1 MRTSLAAG
9 FDFRKCDRYDVFE
22 VVLLTPKDS
31 KKDKDMDTRDIIK
44 ATDSTRRLVQDDG
57 YYKYI
62 FKKTE
67 KIVSVI
73 FYVSNSI
80 EGQDRSAQLLEDILD
95 AARTVH
101 DKILKTL
108 EMRAHLAEES
118 LRDAAHALIAL
129 DSKLRIAASVGVVS
143 PEVLHVLV
151 VEIDGVLRGINKYLV
166 RTSAFDDLDYKVGA
180 TEAPSR
186 PRVSAPAAPEAPK
199 PAASTDVDR
208 RERIRVVLSAKGEAT
223 IKDITDI
230 ITDVSSK
237 TIQRELNAMIEDNIV
252 KRQGE
257 RRWSKYSLV

>member
-1 MRTSLAAG
+1 
-9 FDFRKCDRYDVFE
+9 
-22 VVLLTPKDS
+22 
-31 KKDKDMDTRDIIK
+31 MDTRDIIK

-73 FYVSNSI
+73 FFVSNSI
-80 EGQDRSAQLLEDILD
+80 EGQDKARSLLEDILD
-95 AARTVH
+95 AAREVH
-101 DKILKTL
+101 NKILKTL
-108 EMRAHLAEES
+108 EMRAHVAEES
-118 LRDAAHALIAL
+118 LRDAAHSLIAL
-129 DSKLRIAASVGVVS
+129 DSKLRVAASVGVVS
-143 PEVLHVLV
+143 PEVLHVLA

-166 RTSAFDDLDYKVGA
+166 RTSAFDDLDYKVGGA
-180 TEAPSR
+180 TEAAAR
-186 PRVSAPAAPEAPK
+186 PRVSAPAVTEAPK
-199 PAASTDVDR
+199 PTAGTTDVDR

-257 RRWSKYSLV
+257 RRWSKYSLA

>member
-1 MRTSLAAG
+1 
-9 FDFRKCDRYDVFE
+9 
-22 VVLLTPKDS
+22 
-31 KKDKDMDTRDIIK
+31 MDTRDIIK

-73 FYVSNSI
+73 FYVSNNL
-80 EGQDRSAQLLEDILD
+80 EGQDRSQTLLEDILD
-95 AARTVH
+95 AAREVH
-101 DKILKTL
+101 NKILKTL

-118 LRDAAHALIAL
+118 LRDAAHSLIAL
-129 DSKLRIAASVGVVS
+129 DSKLRIAASVGIVS

-166 RTSAFDDLDYKVGA
+166 RTSAFDDLDYKVGT
-180 TEAPSR
+180 TEAPAR
-186 PRVSAPAAPEAPK
+186 PRVSAPANIEAPK
-199 PAASTDVDR
+199 PATTSTDVDR

-257 RRWSKYSLV
+257 RRWSKYSLA

>member
-1 MRTSLAAG
+1 
-9 FDFRKCDRYDVFE
+9 
-22 VVLLTPKDS
+22 
-31 KKDKDMDTRDIIK
+31 MDTRDIIK
-44 ATDSTRRLVQDDG
+44 ATDSTRRLVQDDT

-80 EGQDRSAQLLEDILD
+80 EGQDKSKQLLEDILD
-95 AARTVH
+95 AARVVH

-108 EMRAHLAEES
+108 EMRSHLAEES

-129 DSKLRIAASVGVVS
+129 DSKLRIAASVGIVS
-143 PEVLHVLV
+143 PEVLHVLA

-166 RTSAFDDLDYKVGA
+166 RTSAFDDLDYKVGT
-180 TEAPSR
+180 TEAPAR
-186 PRVSAPAAPEAPK
+186 PRVSAPAVSDTPK
-199 PAASTDVDR
+199 PAASSDVDR

-257 RRWSKYSLV
+257 RRWSKYSLA